1 MSSRFRI
8 HGSRNL
14 NLLLFFILFH
24 LQIFRDSLTINFLHM
39 VVLIDYRSNVLA
51 SNNRLIIATF
61 NEIERHSPWY
71 YFNRSLGTRLIIG
84 AKNGKHKIMQTT

>member
-8 HGSRNL
+8 HCSRNL

-24 LQIFRDSLTINFLHM
+24 LQILGDPLTINFFHM
-39 VVLIDYRSNVLA
+39 FVLINYRSNVLA
-51 SNNRLIIATF
+51 CNNRLIIATF
-61 NEIERHSPWY
+61 NEIERHSSRY

-84 AKNGKHKIMQTT
+84 TKNGKHKIMQTT